1 MSCQIIHIKNFRLCI
16 WVFLR
21 EQEKVYYCLILK
33 KFSANVSLTEMAMP
47 CAHCFC
53 HFDCIWFVQI
63 WEGIL
68 CQKLSNNWVT
78 SENFD
83 FHGCIFSVNHM
94 MSPVVTHTECTT
106 ITGFKTNSKNKT
118 WLKHGPERDARVYS
132 GPQIKSKNFLD
143 GGRIPNLNY
152 PFLSRTWR
160 LSGAKHCQGGNCE
173 DFLTRSSSQLTLTVL
188 CIR

>member
-1 MSCQIIHIKNFRLCI
+1 MSCQIIHTKNFRLCI

-47 CAHCFC
+47 YAHCFC

-83 FHGCIFSVNHM
+83 FHGCIFSVNHT

-118 WLKHGPERDARVYS
+118 WLKHGPERDARVYL

-143 GGRIPNLNY
+143 GGGSKSELPL
-152 PFLSRTWR
+152 PFPDLGHLVIIWGLIARTFD
-160 LSGAKHCQGGNCE
+160 QI
-173 DFLTRSSSQLTLTVL
+173 FLLASLTVL

>member
-16 WVFLR
+16 SVFLR

-118 WLKHGPERDARVYS
+118 WLKHGMLECIQAL
-132 GPQIKSKNFLD
+132 KSKVKISWT
-143 GGRIPNLNY
+143 GEIPNLNY
-152 PFLSRTWR
+152 PFLSRTWDIWW
-160 LSGAKHCQGGNCE
+160 SFEG
-173 DFLTRSSSQLTLTVL
+173 
-188 CIR
+188 